1 MDNRYVLI
9 NIEEDEECRV
19 FRNLRELSG
28 YIREMYL
35 IERSHMYYHRK
46 LNEKKTLYLEKLI
59 ILKINL

>member
-1 MDNRYVLI
+1 MENRYVVV
-9 NIEEDEECRV
+9 NIEEDEESRV

-28 YIREMYL
+28 NIKEMYL